1 LAGLLAARGLA
12 DPVPSFMTSLMDSQ
26 RCPPDSGTDDAFMGL
41 SQSHAADMAAEK
53 IAASP

>member
-1 LAGLLAARGLA
+1 
-12 DPVPSFMTSLMDSQ
+12 MDSQ